1 MVKAAG
7 WIIAA
12 VMLVATIGALLWGLG
27 QKRLA
32 GELEVS
38 LTKATEN
45 NATLRQTLDEM
56 GRRVDTATQEIR
68 DLEARVEKLQ
78 TAEHAEA
85 PSEEAEANEALK
97 TMMQALQ
104 QSSPS
109 EGEAGSENPLADMLS
124 MFSGEEGKN
133 MARMSAQFSVPAMY
147 GELFKEL
154 NLPPETEAQVRE
166 ILIDS
171 MAEQVSQG
179 FDAMNGKADS
189 EEMRKNM
196 EAHGQKLRA
205 ELATVL
211 TADELAVFDEYEA
224 NKEQRMLESSNT
236 APRCDC

>member
-1 MVKAAG
+1 
-7 WIIAA
+7 
-12 VMLVATIGALLWGLG
+12 
-27 QKRLA
+27 
-32 GELEVS
+32 
-38 LTKATEN
+38 
-45 NATLRQTLDEM
+45 
-56 GRRVDTATQEIR
+56 
-68 DLEARVEKLQ
+68 
-78 TAEHAEA
+78 
-85 PSEEAEANEALK
+85 
-97 TMMQALQ
+97 LQ

-224 NKEQRMLESSNT
+224 NKEQRMLESSIDVQLTMFAKGLTEENRTLLRDVIVEEMTAQGTWMNNPESYANPGGAIDRQITAFRTARDRVVPALPEDQAAHVDAFIEQMEGMMDTQRQVVEMFMNQNT
-236 APRCDC
+236 EQPQTPE